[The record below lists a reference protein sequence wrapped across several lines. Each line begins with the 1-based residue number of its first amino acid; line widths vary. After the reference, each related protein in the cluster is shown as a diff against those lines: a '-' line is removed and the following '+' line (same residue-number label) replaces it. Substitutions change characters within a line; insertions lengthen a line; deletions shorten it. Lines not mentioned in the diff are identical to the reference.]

1 MSSPAQKPGSP
12 LLAVDGGMLV
22 ATLLTLAGYLLPWFR
37 KGDGYAWSFSGWAY
51 ASLSDGGGWTL
62 LTFGWLLV
70 AGGAALL
77 ARGSTA
83 AAMTGVVAAVGTLVT
98 SLAVVAASFAVVGE
112 QTALNPV
119 AQLPFGVGLP
129 VLAAGLG
136 LLLATSCRAIVRG
149 EAHGRGGPGAPDRPP
164 ADMS

>member
-1 MSSPAQKPGSP
+1 MPTPTEKPGRS
-12 LLAVDGGMLV
+12 LFAVDGGMLV

-37 KGDGYAWSFSGWAY
+37 KGSGYAWSFSGWAY

-62 LTFGWLLV
+62 LTFGWLLL

-77 ARGSTA
+77 AGRSVA
-83 AAMTGVVAAVGTLVT
+83 AAMTGVVAAVGTLVI

-129 VLAAGLG
+129 VLATGLG

-149 EAHGRGGPGAPDRPP
+149 IVREAAGPDGPH
-164 ADMS
+164 

>member
-1 MSSPAQKPGSP
+1 MSTPTQKSGSP
-12 LLAVDGGMLV
+12 LLAIDGGMLV

-37 KGDGYAWSFSGWAY
+37 KGSGYAWSFSGWAY

-83 AAMTGVVAAVGTLVT
+83 AAMTGVVAAMGTLVT

-129 VLAAGLG
+129 VMATGLG

-149 EAHGRGGPGAPDRPP
+149 EARDPAGAGRPN
-164 ADMS
+164 